1 MVRSQ
6 TPIAYNFH
14 SSLITRLLVF
24 HLQSSER
31 ENYFCS
37 HSLVTESC
45 VLMNYRAVCFRD
57 NLSTFS
63 KSQGS
68 YLESA
73 AEENGVNKMRSRVS
87 ESLVMG

>member
-1 MVRSQ
+1 
-6 TPIAYNFH
+6 
-14 SSLITRLLVF
+14 
-24 HLQSSER
+24 
-31 ENYFCS
+31 
-37 HSLVTESC
+37 
-45 VLMNYRAVCFRD
+45 MNYRAVCFRD

-73 AEENGVNKMRSRVS
+73 AEENEVNKMRSRVS